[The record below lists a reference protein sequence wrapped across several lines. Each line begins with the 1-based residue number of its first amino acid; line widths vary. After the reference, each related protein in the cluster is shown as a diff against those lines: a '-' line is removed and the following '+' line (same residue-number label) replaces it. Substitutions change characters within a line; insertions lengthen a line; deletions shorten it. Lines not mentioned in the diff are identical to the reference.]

1 MHSRAFGNKID
12 IRYRHGRKA
21 ALPLFD
27 FIITEK
33 QINMFVL
40 FADIKIRKRFYFPD
54 NIKYFFYGLPNA
66 CKQLIAV
73 IFRIQSVIQII
84 EFIARLKNVEQLVGG
99 DV

>member
-1 MHSRAFGNKID
+1 MHSRAFGDKID

-40 FADIKIRKRFYFPD
+40 FADIKIRKRFYFFD
-54 NIKYFFYGLPNA
+54 KMEYFFYGLPNA
-66 CKQLIAV
+66 YKQFVAV

>member
-40 FADIKIRKRFYFPD
+40 FADIKIRKRFYFLD
-54 NIKYFFYGLPNA
+54 KIEYFFYGLPNA
-66 CKQLIAV
+66 YKQLIAV